1 MDNSVG
7 KRIETLR
14 KSKKISQED
23 LAEKVGVSR
32 MTVYKWESG
41 TSVPNYAN
49 MQALARALETTVSFF
64 TDETSF
70 ECDEEERE
78 RESARENEIALSVE
92 NELCAADI
100 TYENPAEEAYCDKPK
115 LQRNS
120 GDNDGKKGGRAIFL
134 VAAILSLIGCV
145 IFSAFSVFIFIIVFS
160 DNNKGYFYANTS
172 GTSIDHFILS
182 VIAAVLCLSA
192 SVTCFVVHSKKLKN
206 KNNKTNN
213 LEG

>member
-32 MTVYKWESG
+32 TTIYKWESG
-41 TSVPNYAN
+41 TAKPNFAKL
-49 MQALARALETTVSFF
+49 QALARALETTVSFF

-70 ECDEEERE
+70 EYTEEE
-78 RESARENEIALSVE
+78 SKGENEIALSVGS
-92 NELCAADI
+92 ELCAADI
-100 TYENPAEEAYCDKPK
+100 TYETPAEEVYCDKSK
-115 LQRNS
+115 LQWNS
-120 GDNDGKKGGRAIFL
+120 GDNDGKKGGGAIFL
-134 VAAILSLIGCV
+134 AAAILSLIGCV
-145 IFSAFSVFIFIIVFS
+145 IFSALLVFISIIVFS
-160 DNNKGYFYANTS
+160 DNNKGVFYMNTS

-192 SVTCFVVHSKKLKN
+192 SVTCFVIHHKKL
-206 KNNKTNN
+206 
-213 LEG
+213 

>member
-14 KSKKISQED
+14 KLKKISQED

-32 MTVYKWESG
+32 TTIYKWESG
-41 TSVPNYAN
+41 TAKPNFAKL
-49 MQALARALETTVSFF
+49 QALACALETTVSFLAG
-64 TDETSF
+64 ETPF
-70 ECDEEERE
+70 EYTEEE
-78 RESARENEIALSVE
+78 SKGENEVALSVE

-100 TYENPAEEAYCDKPK
+100 TCENPAEEAYCDKPK

-145 IFSAFSVFIFIIVFS
+145 IFSVLSVFISIIVFS
-160 DNNKGYFYANTS
+160 ENKGVFYMNTS
-172 GTSIDHFILS
+172 GTSIDHFTLS

-192 SVTCFVVHSKKLKN
+192 SITCFVVYLKKSKK
-206 KNNKTNN
+206 
-213 LEG
+213 

>member
-70 ECDEEERE
+70 GCDEEERE
-78 RESARENEIALSVE
+78 KESARENEIALSVE

-115 LQRNS
+115 LRES
-120 GDNDGKKGGRAIFL
+120 SEDNDGKKGGRAIFL
-134 VAAILSLIGCV
+134 AAAILSLIGCV

-182 VIAAVLCLSA
+182 VIAAVLCLPA
-192 SVTCFVVHSKKLKN
+192 SITCFVVRSKKSK
-206 KNNKTNN
+206 K
-213 LEG
+213 

>member
-32 MTVYKWESG
+32 TTVYKWESG

-78 RESARENEIALSVE
+78 RESARENEIALRVGS
-92 NELCAADI
+92 ELCAADI
-100 TYENPAEEAYCDKPK
+100 TYENPAEEVYCDKPK
-115 LQRNS
+115 LQGKP
-120 GDNDGKKGGRAIFL
+120 GDNDGKKGGRAKL
-134 VAAILSLIGCV
+134 LAAASLSLIGCV
-145 IFSAFSVFIFIIVFS
+145 ISSAISVCISFIVFS
-160 DNNKGYFYANTS
+160 DNHKGVFYATTS
-172 GTSIDHFILS
+172 GTSIDRFILS

-192 SVTCFVVHSKKLKN
+192 SITCFVIHCKKS
-206 KNNKTNN
+206 
-213 LEG
+213 

>member
-32 MTVYKWESG
+32 TTIYKWESG

-70 ECDEEERE
+70 GCDEEEKE
-78 RESARENEIALSVE
+78 KESARENEIALSVGS
-92 NELCAADI
+92 ELCAADI

-115 LQRNS
+115 SQWNP
-120 GDNDGKKGGRAIFL
+120 GDNDRKKGGGAKL
-134 VAAILSLIGCV
+134 LAAAILSLIGCI
-145 IFSAFSVFIFIIVFS
+145 IFSAISVCISFIVFS

-192 SVTCFVVHSKKLKN
+192 SVTCFVIHRKKS
-206 KNNKTNN
+206 
-213 LEG
+213 

>member
-70 ECDEEERE
+70 GCGEEERE

-92 NELCAADI
+92 SELCAADI
-100 TYENPAEEAYCDKPK
+100 TYENPAEEVYCDKPK
-115 LQRNS
+115 LQLNP
-120 GDNDGKKGGRAIFL
+120 GDNDGKKGGRAKL
-134 VAAILSLIGCV
+134 LAAAILSLIGCV
-145 IFSAFSVFIFIIVFS
+145 IFSALSIFISIIVFS
-160 DNNKGYFYANTS
+160 ENKGVFYMNTS
-172 GTSIDHFILS
+172 GTSIDHFTLS

-192 SVTCFVVHSKKLKN
+192 SITCFVVRSKKSK
-206 KNNKTNN
+206 K
-213 LEG
+213 

>member
-70 ECDEEERE
+70 GCDEEERE
-78 RESARENEIALSVE
+78 KESARENEVALSVE

-115 LQRNS
+115 LRESS
-120 GDNDGKKGGRAIFL
+120 GDNDGKKGGRAKL
-134 VAAILSLIGCV
+134 LAAAILSLIGCV
-145 IFSAFSVFIFIIVFS
+145 IFSALSVFISIIVFS
-160 DNNKGYFYANTS
+160 ENKGVFYMNTS
-172 GTSIDHFILS
+172 GTSIDHFTLS

-192 SVTCFVVHSKKLKN
+192 SITCFVVRSKKSK
-206 KNNKTNN
+206 K
-213 LEG
+213 

>member
-32 MTVYKWESG
+32 TTIYKWESG
-41 TSVPNYAN
+41 TSVPNYTN

-70 ECDEEERE
+70 GCDEEEKE
-78 RESARENEIALSVE
+78 KESARENEIALCVGS
-92 NELCAADI
+92 ELCAADI

-115 LQRNS
+115 SQWNP
-120 GDNDGKKGGRAIFL
+120 GDNDGKKGGGAKL
-134 VAAILSLIGCV
+134 LAAAILSLIGCI
-145 IFSAFSVFIFIIVFS
+145 IFSAISVCISFIVFS
-160 DNNKGYFYANTS
+160 DNNKGFFYANTS

-192 SVTCFVVHSKKLKN
+192 SVTCFVIHRKKS
-206 KNNKTNN
+206 
-213 LEG
+213 

>member
-41 TSVPNYAN
+41 TAKPNFAKL
-49 MQALARALETTVSFF
+49 QALACALEITVSFLAG
-64 TDETSF
+64 ETLF
-70 ECDEEERE
+70 EYTEEE
-78 RESARENEIALSVE
+78 SKGENEVALSVE

-115 LQRNS
+115 LRESS
-120 GDNDGKKGGRAIFL
+120 GDNDGKKGGGAKL
-134 VAAILSLIGCV
+134 LAAAILSLIGCV
-145 IFSAFSVFIFIIVFS
+145 IFSALSIFISIIVFS
-160 DNNKGYFYANTS
+160 ENKGVFYMNTS
-172 GTSIDHFILS
+172 GTSIDHFTLS

-192 SVTCFVVHSKKLKN
+192 SITCFVVRSKKSK
-206 KNNKTNN
+206 K
-213 LEG
+213 

>member
-49 MQALARALETTVSFF
+49 MQALACALETTVSFLAG
-64 TDETSF
+64 ETPF
-70 ECDEEERE
+70 EYTEEE
-78 RESARENEIALSVE
+78 SKGENEVALSVE
-92 NELCAADI
+92 NELFAADI
-100 TYENPAEEAYCDKPK
+100 TCENPAEEAYCDKPK

-120 GDNDGKKGGRAIFL
+120 GDNDGKKGGRAKL
-134 VAAILSLIGCV
+134 LAAAILSLIGCV
-145 IFSAFSVFIFIIVFS
+145 IFSVLSVFISIIVFS
-160 DNNKGYFYANTS
+160 ENKGVFYMNTS
-172 GTSIDHFILS
+172 GTSIDHFTLS

-192 SVTCFVVHSKKLKN
+192 SITCFVVYLKKSKK
-206 KNNKTNN
+206 
-213 LEG
+213 

>member
-32 MTVYKWESG
+32 TTIYKWESG

-49 MQALARALETTVSFF
+49 MQALARALETNVSFF

-70 ECDEEERE
+70 WCDEEEKE
-78 RESARENEIALSVE
+78 KESARENEIALSVGS
-92 NELCAADI
+92 ELCAADI
-100 TYENPAEEAYCDKPK
+100 TYGNPAEEAYCDKPK
-115 LQRNS
+115 LQWNT

-134 VAAILSLIGCV
+134 AAAILSLIGCI
-145 IFSAFSVFIFIIVFS
+145 IFSALLVFISIIVFS
-160 DNNKGYFYANTS
+160 DNNKGVFYMNNQ
-172 GTSIDHFILS
+172 GRQSIILFL
-182 VIAAVLCLSA
+182 A
-192 SVTCFVVHSKKLKN
+192 
-206 KNNKTNN
+206 
-213 LEG
+213 

>member
-32 MTVYKWESG
+32 TTIYKWESG

-70 ECDEEERE
+70 GCDEEERE
-78 RESARENEIALSVE
+78 RESARENEIALSVGS
-92 NELCAADI
+92 ELCSADI

-115 LQRNS
+115 LRESS
-120 GDNDGKKGGRAIFL
+120 GDNDGKKGGGAKL
-134 VAAILSLIGCV
+134 LAAAILSLIGCI
-145 IFSAFSVFIFIIVFS
+145 IFSAISVCISFIVFS
-160 DNNKGYFYANTS
+160 DNNKGVFYMNTS

-192 SVTCFVVHSKKLKN
+192 SVTCFVIHRKKS
-206 KNNKTNN
+206 
-213 LEG
+213 

>member
-70 ECDEEERE
+70 GCDEEERE
-78 RESARENEIALSVE
+78 KESAGENEIALSVE
-92 NELCAADI
+92 SELCAADI
-100 TYENPAEEAYCDKPK
+100 TYENPAEEVYCDKPK
-115 LQRNS
+115 LRES
-120 GDNDGKKGGRAIFL
+120 SDDNDGKKGGRANL
-134 VAAILSLIGCV
+134 LAAAAILSLIGCV
-145 IFSAFSVFIFIIVFS
+145 IFSAISVCISFIVFS
-160 DNNKGYFYANTS
+160 DNNKGVFYATTS
-172 GTSIDHFILS
+172 GTSIDRFILS

-192 SVTCFVVHSKKLKN
+192 SITCFVVRSKKSK
-206 KNNKTNN
+206 K
-213 LEG
+213 

>member
-7 KRIETLR
+7 KRIEKLR

-70 ECDEEERE
+70 GCDEEERE
-78 RESARENEIALSVE
+78 RESAGENEVALSVE

-100 TYENPAEEAYCDKPK
+100 TYEPPAEEAYCDKPK
-115 LQRNS
+115 LQGKP

-134 VAAILSLIGCV
+134 AAAILSLIGCV
-145 IFSAFSVFIFIIVFS
+145 IFSVLSVVISIIVFS
-160 DNNKGYFYANTS
+160 ENKGAFYANTS
-172 GTSIDHFILS
+172 GTSIDHFTLS

-192 SVTCFVVHSKKLKN
+192 SVTCFVVRSKKSK
-206 KNNKTNN
+206 K
-213 LEG
+213 

>member
-70 ECDEEERE
+70 GCDEEERE
-78 RESARENEIALSVE
+78 GESARENEVALSVGS
-92 NELCAADI
+92 ELCAADI
-100 TYENPAEEAYCDKPK
+100 TYENPAEEVYCDNPK

-145 IFSAFSVFIFIIVFS
+145 IFSALSVFISIIVFS
-160 DNNKGYFYANTS
+160 ENKGAFYANTS
-172 GTSIDHFILS
+172 GTSIDHFTLS

-192 SVTCFVVHSKKLKN
+192 SITCFVVRSKKSK
-206 KNNKTNN
+206 K
-213 LEG
+213 

>member
-70 ECDEEERE
+70 GCDEEERE

-92 NELCAADI
+92 SELCAADI
-100 TYENPAEEAYCDKPK
+100 TYENPAEEVYCDKPK
-115 LQRNS
+115 LQGKP

-145 IFSAFSVFIFIIVFS
+145 IFSVLSVVISIIVFS
-160 DNNKGYFYANTS
+160 ENKGAFYANTS
-172 GTSIDHFILS
+172 GTSIEHFTLS

-192 SVTCFVVHSKKLKN
+192 SVTCFVVRSKKSK
-206 KNNKTNN
+206 K
-213 LEG
+213 

>member
-32 MTVYKWESG
+32 KTIYKWESG
-41 TSVPNYAN
+41 TSVPNFAN
-49 MQALARALETTVSFF
+49 MQALARALETTVSFLAG
-64 TDETSF
+64 ETPF
-70 ECDEEERE
+70 EYTEEE
-78 RESARENEIALSVE
+78 SKGENEVALSVE
-92 NELCAADI
+92 NELSAVD
-100 TYENPAEEAYCDKPK
+100 THTEEVYFDKPK
-115 LQRNS
+115 LMES
-120 GDNDGKKGGRAIFL
+120 SEDNDGKKGGGAKL
-134 VAAILSLIGCV
+134 LAAAILSLIGCV
-145 IFSAFSVFIFIIVFS
+145 IFSALSVCISFIVFS
-160 DNNKGYFYANTS
+160 DNNKGVFYMNTS
-172 GTSIDHFILS
+172 GTSIDYFILS

>member
-32 MTVYKWESG
+32 TTVYKWESG

-78 RESARENEIALSVE
+78 RESARENEIALRVGS
-92 NELCAADI
+92 ELCAADI
-100 TYENPAEEAYCDKPK
+100 TYENPAEEVYCDKPK
-115 LQRNS
+115 LQGKP
-120 GDNDGKKGGRAIFL
+120 GDNDGKKGGRAKL
-134 VAAILSLIGCV
+134 LAAAILSLIGCV
-145 IFSAFSVFIFIIVFS
+145 ISSAISVCISFIVFS
-160 DNNKGYFYANTS
+160 DNHKGVFYATTS
-172 GTSIDHFILS
+172 GTSIDRFILS

-192 SVTCFVVHSKKLKN
+192 SITCFVIHCKKS
-206 KNNKTNN
+206 
-213 LEG
+213 

>member
-7 KRIETLR
+7 KRIEKLR

-64 TDETSF
+64 TDETLF
-70 ECDEEERE
+70 EYTEEE
-78 RESARENEIALSVE
+78 SKGENEIALSVE

-100 TYENPAEEAYCDKPK
+100 TYETPAEEAYCDKPK
-115 LQRNS
+115 LRES
-120 GDNDGKKGGRAIFL
+120 SEDNDGKNGGRAIFFA
-134 VAAILSLIGCV
+134 AAILSLIGCV
-145 IFSAFSVFIFIIVFS
+145 IFSAISVCISFIVFS
-160 DNNKGYFYANTS
+160 DNNKGVFYMNTS
-172 GTSIDHFILS
+172 AMSIDHFILS

-192 SVTCFVVHSKKLKN
+192 SITCFVVRSKKSK
-206 KNNKTNN
+206 K
-213 LEG
+213 

>member
-32 MTVYKWESG
+32 TTVYKWESG

-70 ECDEEERE
+70 GCDEEERE
-78 RESARENEIALSVE
+78 KESARENEIALSVGS
-92 NELCAADI
+92 ELCAADI
-100 TYENPAEEAYCDKPK
+100 TYENPAEEVYCDKPK
-115 LQRNS
+115 VRESS
-120 GDNDGKKGGRAIFL
+120 GDNDGKKGGGAKL
-134 VAAILSLIGCV
+134 LAAAILSLIGCI
-145 IFSAFSVFIFIIVFS
+145 IFSAISVCISFIVFS
-160 DNNKGYFYANTS
+160 DNNKGVFYMNTS

-192 SVTCFVVHSKKLKN
+192 SVTCFVIHHKKS
-206 KNNKTNN
+206 
-213 LEG
+213 

>member
-70 ECDEEERE
+70 GCDEEERE
-78 RESARENEIALSVE
+78 RESAGENEIALSVE

-115 LQRNS
+115 LQLNPS
-120 GDNDGKKGGRAIFL
+120 DNDGKKGGRAIFL
-134 VAAILSLIGCV
+134 AAAILSLIGCV
-145 IFSAFSVFIFIIVFS
+145 IFSVLSVVISIIVFS
-160 DNNKGYFYANTS
+160 ENKGAFYANTS
-172 GTSIDHFILS
+172 GTSIDHFTLS

-192 SVTCFVVHSKKLKN
+192 SITCFVVRSKKSK
-206 KNNKTNN
+206 K
-213 LEG
+213 

>member
-32 MTVYKWESG
+32 TTIYKWESG

-49 MQALARALETTVSFF
+49 MQALARALETNVSFF

-78 RESARENEIALSVE
+78 RESARENEIALSVGS
-92 NELCAADI
+92 ELCAADI

-115 LQRNS
+115 LQWNS
-120 GDNDGKKGGRAIFL
+120 GDNDGKKGGGAKL
-134 VAAILSLIGCV
+134 LAAAILSLIGCV
-145 IFSAFSVFIFIIVFS
+145 IFSALLVFISIIVFS
-160 DNNKGYFYANTS
+160 DNNKGVFYMNTS

-182 VIAAVLCLSA
+182 IIAAVLCLSA
-192 SVTCFVVHSKKLKN
+192 SVTCFVIHRKKS
-206 KNNKTNN
+206 
-213 LEG
+213 

>member
-70 ECDEEERE
+70 GCDEEERE
-78 RESARENEIALSVE
+78 RESAGENEIALSVE

-100 TYENPAEEAYCDKPK
+100 TYKNLAEEVYCDKPK

-145 IFSAFSVFIFIIVFS
+145 IFSVLSVVISIIVFS
-160 DNNKGYFYANTS
+160 ENKGAFYANTS

-192 SVTCFVVHSKKLKN
+192 SVTCFVVRSKKSK
-206 KNNKTNN
+206 K
-213 LEG
+213 

>member
-78 RESARENEIALSVE
+78 KESARENEIALSVE

-100 TYENPAEEAYCDKPK
+100 TYENPAEEVYCDKPK
-115 LQRNS
+115 LQGKP

-134 VAAILSLIGCV
+134 AAAILSLIGCV
-145 IFSAFSVFIFIIVFS
+145 IFSVLSVVISIIVFS
-160 DNNKGYFYANTS
+160 ENKGAFYANTS
-172 GTSIDHFILS
+172 GTSIDHFTLS

-192 SVTCFVVHSKKLKN
+192 SVTCFVVRSKKSK
-206 KNNKTNN
+206 K
-213 LEG
+213 

>member
-1 MDNSVG
+1 MDNSVR
-7 KRIETLR
+7 KRIEKLR

-64 TDETSF
+64 TDETAF
-70 ECDEEERE
+70 GCDEEERE
-78 RESARENEIALSVE
+78 KESAGENEVALSVE

-100 TYENPAEEAYCDKPK
+100 AYENPAEEAYCDKPK
-115 LQRNS
+115 LQLNP

-134 VAAILSLIGCV
+134 AAAILSLIGCV
-145 IFSAFSVFIFIIVFS
+145 IFSALSVFISIIVFS
-160 DNNKGYFYANTS
+160 ENKGAFYANTS
-172 GTSIDHFILS
+172 GTSIDHFTLS

-192 SVTCFVVHSKKLKN
+192 SVTCFVVRSKKSK
-206 KNNKTNN
+206 NN
-213 LEG
+213 LED

>member
-32 MTVYKWESG
+32 TTIYKWESG

-64 TDETSF
+64 TDETPF
-70 ECDEEERE
+70 EYTEEE
-78 RESARENEIALSVE
+78 SKGENEVALSVGS
-92 NELCAADI
+92 ELCAADI
-100 TYENPAEEAYCDKPK
+100 TYENHAEEAYCDKPK
-115 LQRNS
+115 LQWNP
-120 GDNDGKKGGRAIFL
+120 GDNDGKKGGGAKL
-134 VAAILSLIGCV
+134 LAAAILSLIGCI
-145 IFSAFSVFIFIIVFS
+145 IFSAISVCISFIVFS
-160 DNNKGYFYANTS
+160 DNNKGVFYMNTS

-192 SVTCFVVHSKKLKN
+192 SVTCFVIHRKKS
-206 KNNKTNN
+206 
-213 LEG
+213 

>member
-70 ECDEEERE
+70 GCDEEERE
-78 RESARENEIALSVE
+78 RESAGENEVALSVE

-100 TYENPAEEAYCDKPK
+100 TYETPAEEAYCDKPK
-115 LQRNS
+115 LQLNP

-134 VAAILSLIGCV
+134 AAAILSLIGCV
-145 IFSAFSVFIFIIVFS
+145 IFSVLSVVISIIVFS
-160 DNNKGYFYANTS
+160 ENKGAFYANTS
-172 GTSIDHFILS
+172 GTSIDHFTLS
-182 VIAAVLCLSA
+182 VIAAVLCPSA
-192 SVTCFVVHSKKLKN
+192 SVTCFVVRSKKSK
-206 KNNKTNN
+206 K
-213 LEG
+213 

>member
-32 MTVYKWESG
+32 TTIYKWESG

-70 ECDEEERE
+70 GCDEEEKE
-78 RESARENEIALSVE
+78 KESARENEIALSVG
-92 NELCAADI
+92 NKLCAADI
-100 TYENPAEEAYCDKPK
+100 TYETPAEEAYCDKPK
-115 LQRNS
+115 LQWNS
-120 GDNDGKKGGRAIFL
+120 GDNDGKKGGGAKL
-134 VAAILSLIGCV
+134 LAAAILSLIGCI
-145 IFSAFSVFIFIIVFS
+145 IFSAISSCRSHTCIISQNSIANRFWNICLYFILAVYLFKPIFTHFIFQSSGKIYTAKHKYQSS
-160 DNNKGYFYANTS
+160 DKPN
-172 GTSIDHFILS
+172 
-182 VIAAVLCLSA
+182 
-192 SVTCFVVHSKKLKN
+192 
-206 KNNKTNN
+206 
-213 LEG
+213 E

>member
-32 MTVYKWESG
+32 TTIYKWESG
-41 TSVPNYAN
+41 TAKPNYAN

-70 ECDEEERE
+70 GCDEEEKE
-78 RESARENEIALSVE
+78 KESARENEVALSVGS
-92 NELCAADI
+92 ELCAADI

-115 LQRNS
+115 LQWNS
-120 GDNDGKKGGRAIFL
+120 GDNDGKKGGGAKL
-134 VAAILSLIGCV
+134 LAAAILSLIGCI
-145 IFSAFSVFIFIIVFS
+145 IFSAISVCISFIVFS
-160 DNNKGYFYANTS
+160 DNHKGVFYANTS

-192 SVTCFVVHSKKLKN
+192 SVTCFVIHHKKL
-206 KNNKTNN
+206 
-213 LEG
+213 

>member
-70 ECDEEERE
+70 GCDEEERE
-78 RESARENEIALSVE
+78 KESAGENEIALSVE
-92 NELCAADI
+92 SELCAADI
-100 TYENPAEEAYCDKPK
+100 TYETPAEEAYCDKPK
-115 LQRNS
+115 LRES
-120 GDNDGKKGGRAIFL
+120 SEDNDGKNGGRAIFFA
-134 VAAILSLIGCV
+134 AAILSLIGCV
-145 IFSAFSVFIFIIVFS
+145 IFSAISVCISFIVFS
-160 DNNKGYFYANTS
+160 DNNKGVFYMNTS
-172 GTSIDHFILS
+172 AMSIDHFILS

-192 SVTCFVVHSKKLKN
+192 SITCFVVRSKKSK
-206 KNNKTNN
+206 K
-213 LEG
+213 

>member
-7 KRIETLR
+7 KRIEKLR

-64 TDETSF
+64 TDETAF
-70 ECDEEERE
+70 GCDEEERE
-78 RESARENEIALSVE
+78 RESARENEIALSVGS
-92 NELCAADI
+92 ELCAADI
-100 TYENPAEEAYCDKPK
+100 TSENPAEEAYCDKPK
-115 LQRNS
+115 LQGKP
-120 GDNDGKKGGRAIFL
+120 GDNDGKKGGRANL
-134 VAAILSLIGCV
+134 LAAAAILSLIGCV
-145 IFSAFSVFIFIIVFS
+145 ISSAISVCISFIVFS
-160 DNNKGYFYANTS
+160 DNNKGVFYATTS
-172 GTSIDHFILS
+172 GTSIDRFILS

-192 SVTCFVVHSKKLKN
+192 SITCFVVRSKKSK
-206 KNNKTNN
+206 K
-213 LEG
+213 

>member
-32 MTVYKWESG
+32 TTIYKWESG
-41 TSVPNYAN
+41 TAKPNFAN

-70 ECDEEERE
+70 GCDEEERE
-78 RESARENEIALSVE
+78 RESARENEIALSVGS
-92 NELCAADI
+92 ELCAADI
-100 TYENPAEEAYCDKPK
+100 TYENPAEEVYCDKPK
-115 LQRNS
+115 LRESS
-120 GDNDGKKGGRAIFL
+120 GDNDGKKGGGAKL
-134 VAAILSLIGCV
+134 LAAAILSLIGCI
-145 IFSAFSVFIFIIVFS
+145 IFSAISVCISFIVFS
-160 DNNKGYFYANTS
+160 DNNKGVFYMNTS

-192 SVTCFVVHSKKLKN
+192 SVTCFVFHRKKS
-206 KNNKTNN
+206 
-213 LEG
+213 

>member
-64 TDETSF
+64 TDETAF
-70 ECDEEERE
+70 GCDEEERE
-78 RESARENEIALSVE
+78 KESARGSEVALSVE

-115 LQRNS
+115 LRES
-120 GDNDGKKGGRAIFL
+120 SEDNDGKNGGRAIFL
-134 VAAILSLIGCV
+134 AAAILSLIGCV
-145 IFSAFSVFIFIIVFS
+145 IFSAISVCISFIVFS
-160 DNNKGYFYANTS
+160 DNHKGVFYATTS
-172 GTSIDHFILS
+172 GTSIDHFTLS

-192 SVTCFVVHSKKLKN
+192 SITCFVVRSKKSK
-206 KNNKTNN
+206 K
-213 LEG
+213 

>member
-49 MQALARALETTVSFF
+49 MQALARALETTVSFLAG
-64 TDETSF
+64 ETPF
-70 ECDEEERE
+70 EYTEEE
-78 RESARENEIALSVE
+78 SKGENEVALSDE
-92 NELCAADI
+92 SESCAADI
-100 TYENPAEEAYCDKPK
+100 PDENPAEAYCDKPK
-115 LQRNS
+115 LQENP
-120 GDNDGKKGGRAIFL
+120 GDNDGKKSGGANLL
-134 VAAILSLIGCV
+134 VAAILSLIGCMF
-145 IFSAFSVFIFIIVFS
+145 FSALSVFISIIVFS
-160 DNNKGYFYANTS
+160 ENKGVFYANTS
-172 GTSIDHFILS
+172 GTSIDQFIFS

-192 SVTCFVVHSKKLKN
+192 SITCFVVRSKKSK
-206 KNNKTNN
+206 K
-213 LEG
+213 

>member
-70 ECDEEERE
+70 GCGEEERE

-92 NELCAADI
+92 SELCAADI

-115 LQRNS
+115 LRES
-120 GDNDGKKGGRAIFL
+120 SEDNDGKNGGRAIFFA
-134 VAAILSLIGCV
+134 AAILSLIGCV
-145 IFSAFSVFIFIIVFS
+145 ISSAISVCISFIVFS
-160 DNNKGYFYANTS
+160 DNNKGVFYATTS
-172 GTSIDHFILS
+172 GTSIDRFILS

-192 SVTCFVVHSKKLKN
+192 SITCFVVRSKKSK
-206 KNNKTNN
+206 K
-213 LEG
+213 

>member
-32 MTVYKWESG
+32 MTIYKWESG
-41 TSVPNYAN
+41 TSVPNYVN

-64 TDETSF
+64 TDETLF
-70 ECDEEERE
+70 EYTEEE
-78 RESARENEIALSVE
+78 SKGENEVALSVE

-100 TYENPAEEAYCDKPK
+100 TYENPAEEVYCDKPK

-134 VAAILSLIGCV
+134 AAAILSLIGCV
-145 IFSAFSVFIFIIVFS
+145 IFSAISVCISFIVFS
-160 DNNKGYFYANTS
+160 DNHKGVFYATTS
-172 GTSIDHFILS
+172 GTSIDRFILS

-192 SVTCFVVHSKKLKN
+192 SVTCFVVRSKKSK
-206 KNNKTNN
+206 K
-213 LEG
+213 